1 MHNFTLSAKCFVTWW
16 ILPCA
21 ILSWWSFAELS
32 LVSFSV
38 RIQSDKTLVNKDKMR
53 AQFYLVYQM
62 FRYLVDFTL
71 CNIIMMVI
79 CRVVSCDFF
88 CQNPFKQNI
97 SEVQRYVCSI
107 LYYLPHNSYVGYLP
121 YAILS
126 WWSYSASFR
135 MGLPVRIHSQKT

>member
-1 MHNFTLSAKCFVTWW
+1 MHAQFYLVCEMFCYLVDFTLCNIIMMV
-16 ILPCA
+16 ICRV
-21 ILSWWSFAELS
+21 
-32 LVSFSV
+32 VSCEFFCQNPF
-38 RIQSDKTLVNKDKMR
+38 RQNIGKTDKIN

-62 FRYLVDFTL
+62 FCYLVDFTL

-97 SEVQRYVCSI
+97 SEIQRYVCSI

-126 WWSYSASFR
+126 
-135 MGLPVRIHSQKT
+135 